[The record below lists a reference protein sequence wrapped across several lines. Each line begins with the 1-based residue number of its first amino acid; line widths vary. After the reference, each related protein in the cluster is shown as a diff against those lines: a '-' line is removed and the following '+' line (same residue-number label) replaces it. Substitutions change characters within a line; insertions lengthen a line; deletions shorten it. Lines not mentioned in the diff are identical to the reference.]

1 MESTKLHHL
10 PGEKGLQTRIA
21 QCFGAFASGFIYF
34 SFVGNERTLRRELV
48 WRALFLPP
56 ACFLV
61 SFLTSAGKRGLF
73 SGNDCIY
80 YARLRKW

>member
-1 MESTKLHHL
+1 MQSAKLHHL
-10 PGEKGLQTRIA
+10 PGAQGPQAPIA
-21 QCFGAFASGFIYF
+21 RFFASDFIYF
-34 SFVGNERTLRRELV
+34 SFAGSERALRREVV

-61 SFLTSAGKRGLF
+61 FFLTSAGKRRLF